1 MRKGFLFPLMLLAT
15 LLLLPDRALACACCA
30 EPGEYRISFDRTS
43 EYELGVLQ
51 RMRFGPTAH
60 LFTTAADL
68 EEDGKGL
75 LDPSESYS
83 LTGLLI
89 GRQWKLNF
97 RDGNKNG
104 TLSFSVPAKLLSYR
118 ADIEPKAGSVDP
130 TLYKEWRMEGRV
142 NGTGLF
148 RAGIVGPTKYFLVF
162 QGRGNNCNDES
173 DFTHWRLEITGKRAR
188 YAFYGEL
195 VAPNKQSKSE

>member
-1 MRKGFLFPLMLLAT
+1 MRKGLLFPLMLLST
-15 LLLLPDRALACACCA
+15 LLLLPGRVLACACCT
-30 EPGEYRISFDRTS
+30 EPGEYRISFSKPS
-43 EYELGVLQ
+43 EYEIGVLQ
-51 RMRFGPTAH
+51 RIRFGSTAH
-60 LFTTAADL
+60 LFTTVADL
-68 EEDGKGL
+68 EEDGRGL

-83 LTGLLI
+83 LTGSLI
-89 GRQWKLNF
+89 GRLWKLNF

-104 TLSFSVPAKLLSYR
+104 TLSFSLPAKLLSYR
-118 ADIEPKAGSVDP
+118 VDIQPTAGSIDP
-130 TLYKEWRMEGRV
+130 KLYKEWRLEGRV

-162 QGRGNNCNDES
+162 QGRGNNCDDET

-195 VAPNKQSKSE
+195 ATSNKQSKAE